1 MYQQLLKAEEGIM
14 ILEVCMT
21 EMEMYLI
28 TKFWLITLRI
38 LGLTKTQKRII
49 LNDCHFPT
57 GGVISNVYQSS
68 VRKFT

>member
-57 GGVISNVYQSS
+57 GGV
-68 VRKFT
+68 T